1 MSFNEKLIEL
11 RKKEGLSQEELGYKL
26 NVTRQTV
33 SKWEL
38 GQTTPE
44 MDKLTEISKLFNVSV
59 DELIGNSNT
68 ILNQNTVIQDSTL
81 GTKNLKN
88 NKLLAIIV
96 GGLLVL
102 AVVLSIL
109 AISKSSN
116 DTKANQEERIEQT
129 ADGFLGMF
137 SSIFDKFFNL
147 FDKAIDSQESVF
159 NSTSDFNKQ
168 FNVSSFNGKFQIY
181 DGSTMGASAKRL
193 LDEVV
198 TNNKTNARLITV
210 VYNDISTQDINEI
223 QNIKNTMDDF
233 NNFEISYDYDDE
245 GYITT
250 ATIKRVITTQ
260 EISRFNSSYELFA
273 GSNMGGSVI
282 SILDKIITN
291 NKTGERKISVSY
303 AGNETLD
310 ENEIRNIKN
319 QIDIFDDFDVIY
331 EYDQEGF
338 VYKAILNKLS

>member
-1 MSFNEKLIEL
+1 MSFNENLIEL

-68 ILNQNTVIQDSTL
+68 ILNQNTGIQDSTL
-81 GTKNLKN
+81 GTKNTKN

-116 DTKANQEERIEQT
+116 DANDTQEERIEQT
-129 ADGFLGMF
+129 ADGFFGMF
-137 SSIFDKFFNL
+137 SSLFDKFFNL

-198 TNNKTNARLITV
+198 TNNKTNTRLITV
-210 VYNDISTQDINEI
+210 VYNDITTQDTNEI
-223 QNIKNTMDDF
+223 QNIKTSMDDF
-233 NNFEISYDYDDE
+233 NNFEISYDYDAD

-260 EISRFNSSYELFA
+260 EISRFNSSFEIYA
-273 GSNMGGSVI
+273 GSSMGGSIKVV
-282 SILDKIITN
+282 LDKIITH
-291 NKTGERKISVSY
+291 NKTEERKISVTY
-303 AGNETLD
+303 NGTETLD

-319 QIDIFDDFDVIY
+319 QLDTFDNFDMIY

-338 VYKAILNKLS
+338 IYKAIVKNV